1 MVRTRPDA
9 PLTPQTAIR
18 AIQRVDPG
26 QPVSD
31 FSEME
36 HIRVESLVPDRL
48 SATAVGLIAAC
59 GLLLT
64 LIGTFGASKYVAS
77 QQKHEIGVRLVLGA
91 TARDILYPQA
101 WRSVRT
107 AFYGIAGGEALAL
120 LLKPVVAAFG
130 GTLTAGGVDAVA
142 IGLLLLVTSVA
153 AAMIPAWQGTQ
164 ADPMNALRQD

>member
-1 MVRTRPDA
+1 
-9 PLTPQTAIR
+9 
-18 AIQRVDPG
+18 
-26 QPVSD
+26 
-31 FSEME
+31 
-36 HIRVESLVPDRL
+36 
-48 SATAVGLIAAC
+48 
-59 GLLLT
+59 
-64 LIGTFGASKYVAS
+64 VAS